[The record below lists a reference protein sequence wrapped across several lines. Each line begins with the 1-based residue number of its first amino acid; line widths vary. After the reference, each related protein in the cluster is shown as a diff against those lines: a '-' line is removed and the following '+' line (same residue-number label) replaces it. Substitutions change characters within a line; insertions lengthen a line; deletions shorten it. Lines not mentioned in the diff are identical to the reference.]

1 MDTIW
6 LSYAELA
13 TRLRITP
20 KSARRLVLRNKQ
32 WPRQPGND
40 GQVGVAV
47 PPDHVPPADVPDA
60 GTVAAPVAVPS
71 DTTADAPTDG
81 TDVVRALAAL
91 EAHITTLRLTV
102 DIL

>member
-40 GQVGVAV
+40 GQVRVAV
-47 PPDHVPPADVPDA
+47 PAERLPPADVPDA
-60 GTVAAPVAVPS
+60 DTVAAPVDVPA
-71 DTTADAPTDG
+71 DTPTDG

-102 DIL
+102 DILRET